1 MRRGFTLI
9 ELLVVIAILAA
20 MTGVSV
26 ISFSAGRG
34 AFRLKGAARD
44 VFAAIRQARSIA
56 LVTQKP
62 CIITYGEVSRGDTV
76 CAQVTLAGMELMN
89 DTGPRTAWTLS
100 GEPVVVGGDEEF
112 PPAEANDADAPAPSG
127 GHTVA
132 EALFPSI
139 SEEVLEGVRIKVVS
153 GEENLPLSEGETEMR
168 RARTSIYS
176 NVDYLLEK
184 YKKARAAEKSA
195 DEAANEEPGEAD
207 AAQKKTSAPTAG
219 QEAASFVW
227 QVNGRCEPHRVYVYA
242 AGSEPQDG
250 LVIVVDRFGAAK
262 VLAGDE
268 EGRE

>member
-76 CAQVTLAGMELMN
+76 CAQVTLTGTKLMN
-89 DTGPRTAWTLS
+89 DTGPQTAWTLS
-100 GEPVVVGGDEEF
+100 GEPVLVGGDEEELRQEAEDPAAP
-112 PPAEANDADAPAPSG
+112 PPAG

-139 SEEVLEGVRIKVVS
+139 SEEVLEGIRLKVVS

-184 YKKARAAEKSA
+184 YKKARADEK
-195 DEAANEEPGEAD
+195 AAAD
-207 AAQKKTSAPTAG
+207 AAKAESDAEEPAPRDAAAASG
-219 QEAASFVW
+219 QEAVSFVW

-250 LVIVVDRFGAAK
+250 LVIVVDRFGAAQ
-262 VLAGDE
+262 VLSGDE

>member
-76 CAQVTLAGMELMN
+76 CAQVTLAGTELMN

-100 GEPVVVGGDEEF
+100 GEPVVVGGDEEL

-184 YKKARAAEKSA
+184 YKKARADEK
-195 DEAANEEPGEAD
+195 AAAD
-207 AAQKKTSAPTAG
+207 AAKAESETGEPAPRDAAATSG
-219 QEAASFVW
+219 QEAVSFVW

-250 LVIVVDRFGAAK
+250 LVIVVDRFGAAQ
-262 VLAGDE
+262 VLSGDE

>member
-20 MTGVSV
+20 MMGVATV
-26 ISFSAGRG
+26 SFSSGRG

-76 CAQVTLAGMELMN
+76 CAQVTLTGTKLMN
-89 DTGPRTAWTLS
+89 DTGPQTAWTLS
-100 GEPVVVGGDEEF
+100 GEPVVVGGDEEEL

-153 GEENLPLSEGETEMR
+153 GQENLPLSEGETEMR

-184 YKKARAAEKSA
+184 YKKARADEK
-195 DEAANEEPGEAD
+195 AAAD
-207 AAQKKTSAPTAG
+207 AAKAESDAEEPAPRDAAAVSG
-219 QEAASFVW
+219 QEAVSFVW

-262 VLAGDE
+262 VLSGDE